1 MSKYKKGEILE
12 FICEIERAVYTSL
25 DYKVYGAYVDINEYN
40 FVKLNKYDNVTL
52 TGNFHE
58 LTEGVKYNVRA
69 IEGANKYGVQYE
81 VVNIK
86 RDIPKGNAETA
97 IFLREILTEN
107 QASVLLRVY
116 PDIVDRVMT
125 DRLHDIDLNL
135 TKGIKEKTFQIIK
148 DKIIENFALV
158 EVVEKYGGYGITLG
172 MLKKLYD
179 NYSSIEKL
187 EEELRKDPYKSL
199 CSISGIGFKTA
210 DSIILNL
217 PKDVLDIGDDIRSSR
232 QRMESCMEYILEQNE
247 KDGHTKMNIGEFR
260 NGCVELAPEGIKHFV
275 DIIQNSGNMYLDIK
289 TKFISSIKAYNTEKY
304 IASVLKSMLEN
315 PKRYHF
321 DYEKYRYDGDI
332 ELTDEQLQVLK
343 HLCEYNVSLLAG
355 AAGTGKSST
364 VKAVINMLDD
374 NNLSYILMTPTGKS
388 SKVLS
393 IHSGRDASTIHRG
406 LGYNPAEGWFY
417 NKDNKLSQDVVIVDE
432 TGMVDI
438 YLMKHL
444 LDAIDTNK
452 TKLLFI
458 QDPAQLPSV
467 GCGNCSHDM
476 INSKIIPITSL
487 SQVFRYG
494 EGGLYNVATKI
505 RKGEYYIPKS
515 TKKVINFGK
524 NKDYSI
530 IDVPQE
536 NMVEAVVNL
545 YASLIGQDNTVDD
558 IMVLSHHNKGEY
570 GTRVLNNAIQK
581 KVNPIIKQKYMKYG
595 DTIFI
600 EGDKV
605 LQVVNNYKSKN
616 IFGGENPIFN
626 GNTGIVLEVDSRSN
640 EMIIQFDDQKI
651 VYNKS
656 DLEQLMLGYAVSIH
670 RSQGDASKNVILMT
684 PKAHTFF
691 INRNLLYTGITR
703 TEKRCYHF
711 TERSIVKSAVKKST
725 TQERQTFLKELL
737 QVK

>member
-1 MSKYKKGEILE
+1 MSKYKKGEVLE
-12 FICEIERAVYTSL
+12 FVCEIERTVFTSS
-25 DYKVYGAYVDINEYN
+25 DYKVYGAYVDINKYD

-58 LTEGVKYNVRA
+58 LTEGVKYNVKA
-69 IEGANKYGVQYE
+69 IESANKYGIQYE
-81 VVNIK
+81 VLNIK
-86 RDIPKGNAETA
+86 RDIPTGQTETA
-97 IFLREILTEN
+97 TFLREILTEN
-107 QASVLLRVY
+107 QASVLLKVY

-125 DRLHDIDLNL
+125 NKLHDIDLNL

-148 DKIIENFALV
+148 DKIVENFALV

-187 EEELRKDPYKSL
+187 EEELKKDPYKSL
-199 CSISGIGFKTA
+199 CKISGIGFKKA
-210 DSIILNL
+210 DGIILNL
-217 PKDVLDIGDDIRSSR
+217 PRHVLDISEDIRSSR
-232 QRMESCMEYILEQNE
+232 QRMESCMGYILEQNE
-247 KDGHTKMNIGEFR
+247 NDGHTKMNVSEFR
-260 NGCVELAPEGIKHFV
+260 NGCIELAPEGIKHFV
-275 DIIQNSGNMYLDIK
+275 HIIKNSEDIYLDIE
-289 TKFISSIKAYNTEKY
+289 TKFIARKQAYVTELY
-304 IASVLKSMLEN
+304 IAGILKMMSEN
-315 PKRYHF
+315 HRKYYF
-321 DYEKYRYDGDI
+321 DYEKYGYDGDI
-332 ELTDEQLQVLK
+332 ELTDEQLQALRN
-343 HLCEYNVSLLAG
+343 LCEYNVSLLAG
-355 AAGTGKSST
+355 FAGTGKSST
-364 VKAVINMLDD
+364 TKALINMLED
-374 NNLSYILMTPTGKS
+374 NSLTYILLSPTGKA

-393 IHSGRDASTIHRG
+393 DYTDRPASTIHRG
-406 LGYNPAEGWFY
+406 LGYNPAEGWLY
-417 NKDNKLSQDVVIVDE
+417 NSNNKLPFDVVIVDE

-444 LDAIDTNK
+444 LDAIDTDN

-476 INSKIIPITSL
+476 INSKLIPTIHLTKI
-487 SQVFRYG
+487 FRYG

-505 RKGEYYIPKS
+505 RNGEYYIPDS
-515 TKKVINFGK
+515 TKKVINFGI

-530 IDVPQE
+530 IDIPQE
-536 NMVEAVVNL
+536 NMIEAVVNL
-545 YASLIGQDNTVDD
+545 YYSLIEQGNAIDD

-570 GTRVLNNAIQK
+570 GTKVLNNAIQK
-581 KVNPIIKQKYMKYG
+581 KINPITNQKYMKYG

-626 GNTGIVLEVDSRSN
+626 GNTGIVLKVDSRSN

-691 INRNLLYTGITR
+691 INRNLLYTAVTR
-703 TEKRCYHF
+703 TSKKCYHF
-711 TERSIVKSAVKKST
+711 TERDIVKSAVRKST

-737 QVK
+737 QEK